1 MTSNPYNYSANW
13 TAKWAVQGACGSSA
27 PSPCSYT
34 VLTGQTYTPNYND
47 QCTAINAAMVQTSQP
62 TNIYCDN
69 ATISSS
75 TSPTP
80 YVQFYN
86 IDMIGSILNTKST
99 QLNSIINFF
108 DTTTNYRYSFPI
120 TFASDSGNQVQGS
133 FSCNPYAIY
142 PNINPSTNDPN
153 GFSIITETTLTYN
166 GTDYTYFNINAGTY
180 SVTVNCLGPAVTMLF
195 PAATLTS
202 NPYEPST
209 GYTQIAYTQSA

>member
-1 MTSNPYNYSANW
+1 MTSNPYNYSTNW
-13 TAKWAVQGACGSSA
+13 TAKWTVQGACGSSA